1 MTYYQ
6 TEWPLLI
13 LCPASLRYTWPS
25 EIEKFLPQIPPS
37 AVYVC
42 KGFQDV
48 GFLDSSSSS
57 SSNPKKKG
65 GKAAGP
71 KIRRDLRVV
80 VVTYS
85 LFQQRS
91 AVSHAIAGA
100 QAQNLFQCIIADE
113 SHNLK
118 QKTSQ
123 RCQILLPVLEKC
135 RRLVLLSGT
144 PALSRPVELYTQL
157 HSLSPDLTGTWKAY
171 THRYCNPTRKSIGRG
186 RFTTDLSGSANGAEL
201 HAKLRRVM
209 VRRLKSSVLT
219 ELPPKQRTI
228 VPVDMAC
235 PKQRAECRRVMEDLN
250 QKRQRAANDVFEGL
264 EGGYHPAAADEPNPH
279 WQAKAALMKAYQQTG
294 IGKAA
299 AIADYLINV
308 WLPGSEHSKILVFG
322 HHQEVLDTIEAA
334 LLQNQKRNTVQHIRI
349 DGSVPTI
356 RRAQLV
362 RQFQNSAPIRV
373 ALLSMTAAGVGLT
386 LTAADTVLFAELHWT
401 PGVLAQAEDRAHRMG
416 QTAQQVQ
423 ILYMVN
429 RDESLSV
436 DNALWKM
443 LGKKIHTLDQIVDG
457 KEDNNMPY
465 LFAARESPS
474 KVVDGTMVPAARAAK
489 SGQEELTEFFA
500 AEQRQVATA
509 RKKKQSPV
517 KGSIE
522 SFFRKQAALSAAKPR
537 ATASSSQTS
546 HPSRSTIHAAGSNKS
561 RETVLVDLTGGSS
574 TTSYAAAAKKNFGA
588 AESERRISWTC
599 KVCTLENE
607 NRPVVSSGWYP
618 CEVCEEPHLPS
629 VNEAGDVDDDD
640 LDEHAVP
647 EISVATARSNAV
659 TRSSSMVSGKRK
671 SRPVSFTPMASLG
684 QSSAARD
691 DVIILDDDDDEPSS
705 SQGFD
710 QSTTHCA
717 KRRRRKKEESAAAN
731 VADAGRKRVLHPS
744 DVVVL
749 DFDGD
754 SDGRL
759 ECRISRSD
767 SSANVDVNSN
777 LSKDTSSS
785 HLAFSISK
793 NTGRI
798 TVHIA
803 GGSST
808 LVNFDVQD
816 VVTEKTLN
824 CLLDAQVKRAFDPR
838 QPPAVEFDGCQV
850 DKVLERVEAAGEI
863 LMHRRDACRRELQ
876 EFVTNYIGLREVQKK
891 ALKES
896 GQSFGSAGLSRAAS
910 CLMERSYA
918 QNSDR
923 YAGGAKERAIENEK
937 NNCASDADKL
947 VLNGRACAW
956 CGGRLSTASV
966 AGEATYCTEEC
977 AVEGRLRRGG
987 MFAST
992 SIRSTVFDM
1001 EGGRCCLCKVD
1012 AHSLY
1017 KQILTLA
1024 PPERLNKLLSVNWK
1038 LPKTKKAMDSL
1049 LNNPTEGQFWQVDHI
1064 QAVAEGGGDCGL
1076 ENLRT
1081 LCVPCHSVE
1090 TGKLRG
1096 RLLLQSPTRREDGTR
1111 WSKGTQTDIR
1121 DAFST
1126 SAARN
1131 SGRSEREEE

>member
-57 SSNPKKKG
+57 NPKKKG
-65 GKAAGP
+65 GKTAGP

-100 QAQNLFQCIIADE
+100 QAQNLFKCIIADE

-135 RRLVLLSGT
+135 QRLVLLSGT

-171 THRYCNPTRKSIGRG
+171 THRYCNPTRRSIGRG
-186 RFTTDLSGSANGAEL
+186 RFTMDLSGSANGAEL
-201 HAKLRRVM
+201 HAKLRQVM

-228 VPVDMAC
+228 VPVDIAC

-250 QKRQRAANDVFEGL
+250 QKRQRAASDVFEGL
-264 EGGYHPAAADEPNPH
+264 EDGRHTAAADEPNPH

-436 DNALWKM
+436 DNRLWKM

-457 KEDNNMPY
+457 KEDHTMPY

-474 KVVDGTMVPAARAAK
+474 KMVDGTTVQAVGAAK

-500 AEQRQVATA
+500 AEQRQTATA

-522 SFFRKQAALSAAKPR
+522 SFFRKQAASSSANPP
-537 ATASSSQTS
+537 ATASPSQTS
-546 HPSRSTIHAAGSNKS
+546 HPARSTINAAGSKKS
-561 RETVLVDLTGGSS
+561 RETVVVDLTAGNSA
-574 TTSYAAAAKKNFGA
+574 TNYAAAAQKNFSA
-588 AESERRISWTC
+588 AESEQRISWIC
-599 KVCTLENE
+599 KVCTLVNE

-629 VNEAGDVDDDD
+629 LNEAGDVDDDD
-640 LDEHAVP
+640 LDESAVP
-647 EISVATARSNAV
+647 ELSLAATRSNTV
-659 TRSSSMVSGKRK
+659 TRSSSLVSGKRK
-671 SRPVSFTPMASLG
+671 NRPVSFTPMASLS
-684 QSSAARD
+684 QSSAERD
-691 DVIILDDDDDEPSS
+691 DVIILDDDDDPSS
-705 SQGFD
+705 QDFD
-710 QSTTHCA
+710 RSTTHCA
-717 KRRRRKKEESAAAN
+717 KRRRRKKEERVAAN
-731 VADAGRKRVLHPS
+731 VADTGRKRVQPPS
-744 DVVVL
+744 DVIVL
-749 DFDGD
+749 DFDMD
-754 SDGRL
+754 SDGMP
-759 ECRISRSD
+759 ECSISRSD
-767 SSANVDVNSN
+767 SSANVDVSSQ
-777 LSKDTSSS
+777 LSRDAASS

-798 TVHIA
+798 TVHVA

-816 VVTEKTLN
+816 VVTDKTLN
-824 CLLDAQVKRAFDPR
+824 CLLDAQVKRAFNPR
-838 QPPAVEFDGCQV
+838 EQPAVEFDGSQV
-850 DKVLERVEAAGEI
+850 EKVLERVETAGEI
-863 LMHRRDACRRELQ
+863 LTDRRDACRRELQ

-910 CLMERSYA
+910 CLLERSYR

-987 MFAST
+987 MFASAN
-992 SIRSTVFDM
+992 IRSTVFDM

-1038 LPKTKKAMDSL
+1038 MPKTKKAMDSL

-1111 WSKGTQTDIR
+1111 SSKGKQTDIR

-1131 SGRSEREEE
+1131 SGRSG